1 MKRTW
6 LNATL
11 ICGALDI
18 GYAMALTAFRGGV
31 IGDMLRGVAA
41 GPFGGGTKAWGMAG
55 ALAGLGVHFVLMAIM
70 VAVYLWAAKLPVVA
84 RTSPWI
90 AGLIYGVALYLIM
103 YGLVLPLRFGAPF
116 PPADFTELALGLIPH
131 IALVGWPLAF
141 MAKTA
146 PG

>member
-1 MKRTW
+1 MRRTW

-11 ICGALDI
+11 VCGVLDI
-18 GYAMALTAFRGGV
+18 GYAMALTAFRGGAV
-31 IGDMLRGVAA
+31 GDMLRGVAA
-41 GPFGGGTKAWGMAG
+41 GPLGGGTKTWGLAG

-70 VAVYLWAAKLPVVA
+70 VAAYLQIAKLPMVA

-90 AGLIYGVALYLIM
+90 SGLLYGLALYLIM

-116 PPADFTELALGLIPH
+116 PPADFTSFALGLLPH

-141 MAKTA
+141 MAKA
-146 PG
+146 A